1 MDWVV
6 ALLVGVAAGGSGVY
20 LYLKS
25 TSNKTL
31 LKARSTADAIVADAR
46 QEAEQLKK
54 ELLIEAESEAFD
66 QKQQV
71 ERDLDRRRAQLNDL
85 EARLDT
91 REMDIDRKAEV
102 VNKKESELLQLEEDL
117 ARKEERVTA
126 KTDELNRLIIDQI
139 QKLEEI
145 SGLTREE
152 AKHLLLK
159 DLEEEAT
166 EEGERLAQH
175 IVENARVEA
184 ARKAREIVVQAIQQV
199 AGEQSVEATI
209 SVITLPNDDMKGRI
223 IGREGRNIRA
233 FEMVTGVDV
242 IIDDTPEI
250 VVLSSYNSYRRE
262 IARRCLEKLISDGR
276 IHPARIE
283 EVYEK
288 TSEEMRES
296 LREIGEE
303 ALLEAGVHGVPT
315 EVAEVLGRLKYRT
328 AYGQNILAHCMEV
341 THLTGIMAAEL
352 GLDVKMAKRAAI
364 LHDIGKGLDNYT
376 ENNHAVLGADFLRK
390 HKEPPVVVNAAETHH
405 DEEKAISPITVL
417 VAAADRIS
425 GSRPGARRESLESF
439 IKRME
444 QLEAIAMRIAGVSAC
459 HAIQAGREIRVMV
472 ETDEVDD
479 GHARHFARD
488 IARAVQSEIEFPGQ
502 IKVTVIREYR
512 TQSIAT

>member
-166 EEGERLAQH
+166 EEE
-175 IVENARVEA
+175 
-184 ARKAREIVVQAIQQV
+184 VV
-199 AGEQSVEATI
+199 
-209 SVITLPNDDMKGRI
+209 
-223 IGREGRNIRA
+223 
-233 FEMVTGVDV
+233 
-242 IIDDTPEI
+242 
-250 VVLSSYNSYRRE
+250 
-262 IARRCLEKLISDGR
+262 
-276 IHPARIE
+276 
-283 EVYEK
+283 
-288 TSEEMRES
+288 
-296 LREIGEE
+296 
-303 ALLEAGVHGVPT
+303 
-315 EVAEVLGRLKYRT
+315 
-328 AYGQNILAHCMEV
+328 
-341 THLTGIMAAEL
+341 
-352 GLDVKMAKRAAI
+352 DVKM
-364 LHDIGKGLDNYT
+364 
-376 ENNHAVLGADFLRK
+376 LRY
-390 HKEPPVVVNAAETHH
+390 HHTRGYLACDYIPPPSY
-405 DEEKAISPITVL
+405 IPF
-417 VAAADRIS
+417 
-425 GSRPGARRESLESF
+425 PQCCPQRREKVEV
-439 IKRME
+439 KPPDGME
-444 QLEAIAMRIAGVSAC
+444 Y
-459 HAIQAGREIRVMV
+459 
-472 ETDEVDD
+472 
-479 GHARHFARD
+479 
-488 IARAVQSEIEFPGQ
+488 
-502 IKVTVIREYR
+502 K
-512 TQSIAT
+512 